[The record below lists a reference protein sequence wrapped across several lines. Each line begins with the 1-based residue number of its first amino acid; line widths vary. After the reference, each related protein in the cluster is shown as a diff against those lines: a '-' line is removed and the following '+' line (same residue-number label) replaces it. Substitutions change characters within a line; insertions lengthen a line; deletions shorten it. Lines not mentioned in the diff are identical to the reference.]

1 MGVLQELEEAVGSV
15 ATKAG
20 PSVVGI
26 GGGWGHGSGVVITEG
41 NVVTNAHKI
50 AVTGD
55 KKNTKEYQF
64 FSGYP
69 DGQKTK
75 TLKQMLAGRTAED
88 VAGIALFLASDQSAY
103 VTGAII
109 PADGGLAALR

>member
-1 MGVLQELEEAVGSV
+1 MSQSGIQTTYVGKKSEVTRRWFHVDAEGQILGRLAAKLARVLQGK
-15 ATKAG
+15 TKPQYTPHCDLG
-20 PSVVGI
+20 DFV
-26 GGGWGHGSGVVITEG
+26 
-41 NVVTNAHKI
+41 VVTNAHKI

-55 KKNTKEYQF
+55 KKDTKEYQF

-88 VAGIALFLASDQSAY
+88 VIRL
-103 VTGAII
+103 
-109 PADGGLAALR
+109 